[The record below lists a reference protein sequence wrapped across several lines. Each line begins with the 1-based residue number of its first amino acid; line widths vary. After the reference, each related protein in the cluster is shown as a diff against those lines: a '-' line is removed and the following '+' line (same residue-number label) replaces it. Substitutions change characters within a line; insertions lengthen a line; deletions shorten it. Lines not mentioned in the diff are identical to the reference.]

1 MKHRILAAFCCLLVD
16 SVDSKPHVFFV
27 LVDDWGSYDVAW
39 REKELGRTP
48 QLHTPT
54 LDALAKDE
62 TAIVLDQY
70 YVQHICTPTR
80 QSLMSGRYQIHT
92 GLQDGIIQNSQ
103 KMCLPPVFK
112 TMANAFDELGHETH
126 MVGKWVSIATRLQ

>member
-1 MKHRILAAFCCLLVD
+1 MDLLRSVAVALFCSLAAAAD
-16 SVDSKPHVFFV
+16 QKPHVFFV

-39 REKELGRTP
+39 RERELGRPP
-48 QLHTPT
+48 QLHTPA
-54 LDALAKDE
+54 LDALASDE
-62 TAIVLDQY
+62 TSIVLDNY

-112 TMANAFDELGHETH
+112 TIANAFDELGHDTH
-126 MVGKWVSIATRLQ
+126 MVGKCG